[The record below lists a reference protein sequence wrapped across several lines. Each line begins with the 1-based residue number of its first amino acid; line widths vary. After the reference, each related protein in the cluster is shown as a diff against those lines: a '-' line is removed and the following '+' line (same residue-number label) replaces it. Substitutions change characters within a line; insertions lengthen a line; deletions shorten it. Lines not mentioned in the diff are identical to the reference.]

1 MSTRNKNR
9 KKKSYEKFEIKF
21 DGVRIFS
28 KRMLIL
34 LVVVPTIIASIVGVK
49 NVSYKADILVLQ
61 AKIKKQEKEINIQ
74 DSKINK
80 LNKKLSENHSE
91 LESLKQQVEDY
102 IVLSSDLVSEKQRM
116 QNTILEDISAIQTSI
131 YVMNNQIKLIRKHFQ
146 SKKKA
151 PENK

>member
-1 MSTRNKNR
+1 
-9 KKKSYEKFEIKF
+9 
-21 DGVRIFS
+21 
-28 KRMLIL
+28 
-34 LVVVPTIIASIVGVK
+34 
-49 NVSYKADILVLQ
+49 
-61 AKIKKQEKEINIQ
+61 
-74 DSKINK
+74 